1 MSHTEPDTEPTQ
13 MDRDDAP
20 ETGYDDG
27 ASPAPA
33 GRRAEEQLFDGDT
46 GRFPLPL
53 RQALIRLLRGPYLD
67 GTADARLW
75 QLVLDRRTEISAFVS
90 ELFLKLQLDTERKI
104 ALLVPVPTETVHTTA
119 IVPRKPLRREETLLA
134 LRLRLL
140 LDRHAGTGTDPVI
153 SRSGARE
160 ILEEHRHP
168 GAVDDK
174 RLEELTDSSLARLAS
189 LKLILPTELADEY
202 RVSGALALALPFDSI
217 DQIPAYLDSLDRSA
231 DGAPEAALELDL
243 PPDADG
249 DGDADGDTDAENTD
263 AEVADSAAAATTDT
277 EGASR

>member
-1 MSHTEPDTEPTQ
+1 MSHIEPDTDPT
-13 MDRDDAP
+13 DVDVSDDHG
-20 ETGYDDG
+20 TGFDDG
-27 ASPAPA
+27 ASFSPS
-33 GRRAEEQLFDGDT
+33 GRRAEEQLFEGDT

-67 GTADARLW
+67 GTADSRLW
-75 QLVLDRRTEISAFVS
+75 QLVVDRRAEISAFVS
-90 ELFLKLQLDTERKI
+90 ELFLKLQLDTDRKI

-140 LDRHAGTGTDPVI
+140 LERHAGTGTDPVI

-174 RLEELTDSSLARLAS
+174 RLEELTDASLARLAS
-189 LKLILPTELADEY
+189 LKLILPTELDEEY

-217 DQIPAYLDSLDRSA
+217 DQIPAYLESLDRSA
-231 DGAPEAALELDL
+231 DGAPEPTLDLDL
-243 PPDADG
+243 PADATDSG
-249 DGDADGDTDAENTD
+249 DEDEDVEAEA
-263 AEVADSAAAATTDT
+263 AESAAEPSTTDT
-277 EGASR
+277 EGAAR

>member
-1 MSHTEPDTEPTQ
+1 MSQLNPD
-13 MDRDDAP
+13 
-20 ETGYDDG
+20 
-27 ASPAPA
+27 SPALATQGADGSSGEDGETAFAPISS
-33 GRRAEEQLFDGDT
+33 GRRAEGQLFDGDT
-46 GRFPLPL
+46 GRFELAL

-75 QLVLDRRTEISAFVS
+75 QLVLDRRTEISDFVA
-90 ELFLKLQLDTERKI
+90 ELFLTLQVDTERKI

-153 SRSGARE
+153 SRAGARE

-168 GAVDDK
+168 GALDDK
-174 RLEELTDSSLARLAS
+174 RLEELTDSSLARLAA
-189 LKLILPTELADEY
+189 LKLILPTELEHEY

-217 DQIPAYLDSLDRSA
+217 DEIPAYLQSLDRAA
-231 DGAPEAALELDL
+231 DEATEPTLDLDSDVVPDAPEENY
-243 PPDADG
+243 
-249 DGDADGDTDAENTD
+249 AEPEDDDDDPETPTNP
-263 AEVADSAAAATTDT
+263 
-277 EGASR
+277 EGAAQ

>member
-1 MSHTEPDTEPTQ
+1 MSHLDPDSLSLAT
-13 MDRDDAP
+13 DRA
-20 ETGYDDG
+20 DG
-27 ASPAPA
+27 ASAYDDETPDMFPPS

-46 GRFPLPL
+46 GRFELAL

-67 GTADARLW
+67 GAADARLW
-75 QLVLDRRTEISAFVS
+75 QLVLDRRVEISAFVA
-90 ELFLKLQLDTERKI
+90 ELFLKLQVDTERKI
-104 ALLVPVPTETVHTTA
+104 ALLVPVPMETVHTTA

-153 SRSGARE
+153 SRAGARE

-174 RLEELTDSSLARLAS
+174 RLEELTDSSLARLAA
-189 LKLILPTELADEY
+189 LKLILPTELDHEY

-217 DQIPAYLDSLDRSA
+217 DEIPAYLQSLDRV
-231 DGAPEAALELDL
+231 DDAAEPTLDL
-243 PPDADG
+243 DSDVVPDASQEDVG
-249 DGDADGDTDAENTD
+249 EPDDDDDPE
-263 AEVADSAAAATTDT
+263 TTT
-277 EGASR
+277 NPEGEAQ

>member
-1 MSHTEPDTEPTQ
+1 MSHTEPDTEPA
-13 MDRDDAP
+13 DADLVDDP
-20 ETGYDDG
+20 GTGYDAG
-27 ASPAPA
+27 ASAAPA
-33 GRRAEEQLFDGDT
+33 GRRAEEQLFEGDT
-46 GRFPLPL
+46 GRFPLAL

-67 GTADARLW
+67 GTADPRLW
-75 QLVLDRRTEISAFVS
+75 QLVLDRRTEISAFIA

-140 LDRHAGTGTDPVI
+140 LDRHSGTGTDPVI

-189 LKLILPTELADEY
+189 LKLILPTELDDEY

-231 DGAPEAALELDL
+231 EGAPEPTLELDL
-243 PPDADG
+243 PAGPDAGED
-249 DGDADGDTDAENTD
+249 DDAGTLDVDAGEPD
-263 AEVADSAAAATTDT
+263 APAPTTDT
-277 EGASR
+277 EGAAR

>member
-1 MSHTEPDTEPTQ
+1 MNHIEPDTEPTEV
-13 MDRDDAP
+13 DLDDSP
-20 ETGYDDG
+20 GTGYDDG
-27 ASPAPA
+27 APATPS
-33 GRRAEEQLFDGDT
+33 GRRTEEQLFEGDT

-67 GTADARLW
+67 GAADARLW
-75 QLVLDRRTEISAFVS
+75 QLVLDRRVEISAFVS

-140 LDRHAGTGTDPVI
+140 LDRHAGTGTDAVI
-153 SRSGARE
+153 SRTGARE

-174 RLEELTDSSLARLAS
+174 RLEELTDSSLSRLAS

-202 RVSGALALALPFDSI
+202 RVSGALALALPFDAI
-217 DQIPAYLDSLDRSA
+217 DQIPAYLESLDRSV
-231 DGAPEAALELDL
+231 DTVPDAALDLD
-243 PPDADG
+243 PDPDSEAGVEDHAEDDDEG
-249 DGDADGDTDAENTD
+249 TDTGIA
-263 AEVADSAAAATTDT
+263 ASARASTTDT
-277 EGASR
+277 EGAAR

>member
-1 MSHTEPDTEPTQ
+1 MSHIEEDTDPTHV
-13 MDRDDAP
+13 DLS
-20 ETGYDDG
+20 EKNGTGFDDG
-27 ASPAPA
+27 ASGAPA
-33 GRRAEEQLFDGDT
+33 GRRAEEQLFEGDT

-75 QLVLDRRTEISAFVS
+75 QLVLDRRAEISAFVA
-90 ELFLKLQLDTERKI
+90 ELFLRLQLDTERKI

-140 LDRHAGTGTDPVI
+140 LERHAGTGTDPVI
-153 SRSGARE
+153 SRAGARE

-189 LKLILPTELADEY
+189 LKLILPTELEDEY

-217 DQIPAYLDSLDRSA
+217 DQIPAYLESLDRSA
-231 DGAPEAALELDL
+231 DGAPEPAFDLEPAAGAGDED
-243 PPDADG
+243 DDG
-249 DGDADGDTDAENTD
+249 EAAEPA
-263 AEVADSAAAATTDT
+263 AEPSTTTT
-277 EGASR
+277 EGAAR